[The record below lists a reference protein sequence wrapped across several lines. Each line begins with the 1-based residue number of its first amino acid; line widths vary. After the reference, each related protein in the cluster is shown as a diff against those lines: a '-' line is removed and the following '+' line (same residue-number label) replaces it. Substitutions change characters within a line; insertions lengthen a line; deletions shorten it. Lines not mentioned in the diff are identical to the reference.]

1 MSIYSSRP
9 LIGADENEEADGT
22 VLVYGSS
29 TKFPD
34 PADLSTD
41 IELASIPAWCV
52 PGHAE
57 AEDSTDVAEY
67 LRLRV
72 EDSDVVLT
80 DAAALKLYH
89 QLGNWL
95 MTPKRKAVT
104 DA

>member
-1 MSIYSSRP
+1 MSIYSSWP

-22 VLVYGSS
+22 VLTYRSS
-29 TKFPD
+29 AKFPAPD
-34 PADLSTD
+34 DLHTD
-41 IELASIPAWCV
+41 IEIASIPAWCV
-52 PGHAE
+52 PGHAD
-57 AEDSTDVAEY
+57 AEDSTDLAEY

-72 EDSDVVLT
+72 EDADVVLSE
-80 DAAALKLYH
+80 AAVLKLYH